1 MNKKP
6 VTYNKGKGHI
16 SSLHDGIME
25 IIFSFVGLNQDTAT
39 CRLVCKRWKKI
50 FHKFLRQLIKEK
62 SREFEAQKVSNS
74 KIEVSEENKVN
85 IDFLLKTRKEYMK
98 KVEDLPKKYSLFHR
112 ISDIGRLNKPPAIL
126 KYGCLA
132 VFSLIFDKDDF
143 KDLKKNGWTFCKKK
157 MMMKKFPTFVRA
169 VNPMKLNQQQI
180 ASYTDL
186 VQAMQITA
194 DYLWRESAQVA
205 LMFEWSEK
213 ILGFREAAL
222 RLNAEGKSILG
233 AYLKENEIQN
243 EMVAMQDILKNS

>member
-1 MNKKP
+1 MNKK
-6 VTYNKGKGHI
+6 VVSYNKGKGHI

-25 IIFSFVGLNQDTAT
+25 IIFSFIGLNKNSAS

-62 SREFEAQKVSNS
+62 SRDLEVQKTNNS
-74 KIEVSEENKVN
+74 KIEVSEENKGN
-85 IDFLLKTRKEYMK
+85 LEFLLQTRKEYMK

-112 ISDIGRLNKPPAIL
+112 ISDIGRLNNPPAIL

-157 MMMKKFPTFVRA
+157 MMMKKFPIFVRK
-169 VNPMKLNQQQI
+169 VNPMNLTQQQLS
-180 ASYTDL
+180 SYTDL

-205 LMFEWSEK
+205 LMFEWAEK
-213 ILGFREAAL
+213 ILNFREAAL
-222 RLNAEGKSILG
+222 RLNQEGKDILKS
-233 AYLKENEIQN
+233 YLKENEIQN
-243 EMVAMQDILKNS
+243 EIIVMQDILRNS